1 MFGKITEFAIQ
12 ANRITVLVLIGIPL
26 IGLLV
31 FLDYPRQEDPS
42 IQIRQAIVTAFHPGM
57 DVYQVEDL
65 ITRTLEE
72 KIREIGEVDDVWSSS
87 QDGRTTIYAEIDDW
101 VKGPD
106 IPAVWQSLR
115 NKMSDAARE
124 LPAGTQG
131 PFVNDEFGLTA
142 VATIALWSDGFSLE
156 EMRRVARDA
165 RRRLDSLQGVERI
178 ELFGVQPE
186 RIFLTVSNAR
196 LASLGIPP
204 QAIVDTL
211 RAQNVILPGG
221 TINAAGQSVRIEA
234 SGTFDNVDDVAE
246 VLVPIPGTQRTIAL
260 KDIAEV
266 TRDYAEPAQ
275 RPVFYNGHPAIVL
288 SVSILDGVNA
298 VEFGERLQ
306 QRAAEIQQSL
316 PIGYVLEFATFQPEL
331 VERAVG
337 GAISNLAQTL
347 VVVTVVVILFL
358 GIRAGL
364 IVGAFIP
371 LTILLSLIGMSL
383 WGVELQRMSIAA
395 AIIALGIMVDNGIV
409 VAEGMRSRLEA
420 GEDRRQAA
428 LATASALGLPLL
440 ISTLTTILAFMP
452 IALAEGSTGEY
463 TLSLGQVVILVLL
476 GSWFMSMYATPTMC
490 FWFLKIAPGKAAKK
504 SEGEKYT
511 SGVYLAYRRFLQFVL
526 RQRLLTMLIMAGLA
540 AAVVFSSRFIVTEFF
555 PANDRNQ
562 FLLYVDLKAG
572 ADISETSRVVDGV
585 SAWLRDKSVNPEVT
599 KVIAYAGSGG
609 PRFFLSLAP
618 IDPDPHLSFVL
629 VETQSNEQVPEM
641 IERTRAY
648 IDANYPEARG
658 KPKAMWFGPTETGV
672 VEVRL
677 SGPDEQV
684 LQNRAER
691 LLSALRAVPGT
702 IEVEQDWE
710 NRVLKVEVVVDQ
722 SRARR
727 AGVTSR
733 DIAST
738 LNAFVSGGAITDYRE
753 GDAVIPI
760 VLRGSTE
767 ERDQLSTLLALNV
780 YAQATGETVP
790 LLQIADI
797 SSRWEPYRVNRRNLE
812 RTVTVS
818 AKHLHIG
825 AAQLFEAIR
834 PAIDTL
840 DLPPGYRWEV
850 GGELESA
857 ATAQQRL
864 FANFPIAGFL
874 ILALL
879 VWQFNSFRRAGIILL
894 TIPMAFL
901 GAVIGLLVMGA
912 PFGFMSLLGLLSLA
926 GIITNNGIIM
936 IDSIETFRREGMTAY
951 DAIVAAALSRF
962 QPIVMT
968 TVTTIP
974 GLLPL
979 IVWRDPLFYSMAIV
993 ISFGALLGTVLTLG
1007 FVPVLYSLLM
1017 RVSAPAAPGSSG

>member
-1 MFGKITEFAIQ
+1 MK
-12 ANRITVLVLIGIPL
+12 
-26 IGLLV
+26 
-31 FLDYPRQEDPS
+31 
-42 IQIRQAIVTAFHPGM
+42 
-57 DVYQVEDL
+57 VYQVEDL

-87 QDGRTTIYAEIDDW
+87 QDGRTTIYVEVDDW
-101 VKGPD
+101 VTGPE
-106 IPAVWQSLR
+106 IKRVWQMLR
-115 NKMSDAARE
+115 NKMSDAVPE
-124 LPAGTQG
+124 LPEGTNG

-142 VATIALWSDGFSLE
+142 LATIALWSDGFSLE

-165 RRRLDSLQGVERI
+165 RRQLDSLAGVERI

-186 RIFLTVSNAR
+186 RIFLTASNTR

-211 RAQNVILPGG
+211 QAQNVILPGG

-234 SGTFDNVDDVAE
+234 SGTFDDVTDIE
-246 VLVPIPGTQRTIAL
+246 DVLVPISGSEKTIAL
-260 KDIAEV
+260 KDIVEV
-266 TRDYAEPAQ
+266 VRGYADPAQ
-275 RPVFYNGHPAIVL
+275 RPVFYNGRPAIVL

-298 VEFGERLQ
+298 VEFGQRLK
-306 QRAAEIQQSL
+306 QRVAEIEQSL

-331 VERAVG
+331 VERAVN
-337 GAISNLAQTL
+337 GAISNLGQTL
-347 VVVTVVVILFL
+347 GVVTVVVVLFL

-371 LTILLSLIGMSL
+371 LTILLSLVGMSI
-383 WGVELQRMSIAA
+383 WGVGLQRMSIAA

-409 VAEGMRSRLEA
+409 VAEAMRSRLEA

-428 LATASALGLPLL
+428 LETARALGLPLL

-490 FWFLKIAPGKAAKK
+490 YWFLKTSPSAAEKASNTGQYA
-504 SEGEKYT
+504 S
-511 SGVYLAYRRFLQFVL
+511 SVYRAYRALLQFVL
-526 RQRLLTMLIMAGLA
+526 RRRALTMMVVAGLA
-540 AAVVFSSRFIVTEFF
+540 GLVVYASRYVVVEFF
-555 PANDRNQ
+555 PTNDRNQ
-562 FLLYVDLKAG
+562 FLLYIDLEAG
-572 ADISETSRVVDGV
+572 TEISETSRVVDSV
-585 SAWLRDKSVNPEVT
+585 STWLRDTSVNPEVT

-618 IDPDPHLSFVL
+618 IDPDPHASFIL
-629 VETQSNEQVPEM
+629 VETKSNDQVPEM

-648 IDANYPEARG
+648 IDAHYPEARG
-658 KPKAMWFGPTETGV
+658 KPKAMWFGPTEKGV
-672 VEVRL
+672 LEVRL
-677 SGPDEQV
+677 SGADEGV
-684 LQNRAER
+684 LMAKAEH
-691 LLSALRAVPGT
+691 LMAALRAVPGT
-702 IEVEQDWE
+702 IDVEQDWE
-710 NRVLKVEVVVDQ
+710 NSVLKVNVVVDQ

-738 LNAFVSGGAITDYRE
+738 LNTFVSGGAITDYRE

-760 VLRGSTE
+760 VLRGSE
-767 ERDQLSTLLALNV
+767 DERNQLATLLALNV
-780 YAQATGETVP
+780 YSSATGESVP
-790 LLQIADI
+790 LVQIADI
-797 SSRWEPYRVNRRNLE
+797 QSRWEPYRVNRRNLE

-818 AKHLHIG
+818 AKHRHIG
-825 AAQLFEAIR
+825 AGPLFDEIK

-840 DLPPGYRWEV
+840 DLPPGYHWEV
-850 GGELESA
+850 GGELENA
-857 ATAQQRL
+857 ATARQRL

-874 ILALL
+874 IVALL
-879 VWQFNSFRRAGIILL
+879 VWQFNSFRRAGIIML

-936 IDSIETFRREGMTAY
+936 IDSTETSRRAGQTPY
-951 DAIVAAALSRF
+951 DAIISAALSRF

-968 TVTTIP
+968 TITTIL

-979 IVWRDPLFYSMAIV
+979 IVWHDPLFYSMAIV
-993 ISFGALLGTVLTLG
+993 ISFGVALGTVLTLG
-1007 FVPVLYSLLM
+1007 VVPVLYSLLM
-1017 RVSAPAAPGSSG
+1017 RVPGPAVRAG